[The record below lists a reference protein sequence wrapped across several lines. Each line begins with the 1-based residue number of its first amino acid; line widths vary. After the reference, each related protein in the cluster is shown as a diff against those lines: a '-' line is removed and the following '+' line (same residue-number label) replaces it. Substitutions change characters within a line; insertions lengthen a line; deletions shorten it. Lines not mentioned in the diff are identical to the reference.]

1 MIYCATD
8 VSSVDV
14 DLPIPEVSL
23 YERTESRGESV
34 KYYCLAD
41 AQKFIFTRLS
51 TGYARFFSGLDVGYL
66 SNK

>member
-14 DLPIPEVSL
+14 DLLIPEVSL
-23 YERTESRGESV
+23 FERTESRGESV

-41 AQKFIFTRLS
+41 AQKFIFTRHFGRLCQI
-51 TGYARFFSGLDVGYL
+51 FLGLDIGHL